1 MAERARAEGYRIW
14 ARVGKTEGISM
25 NTLIS
30 IRTELIR
37 LGWPET
43 HDRITDFLTKTGI
56 TCIQALPEEGMQILL
71 GHLKRVVADP
81 PPPADDLSEELALL
95 SVYCDRLGLSLNGLW
110 MRLWLNSQGI
120 VNLKLASKEQLD
132 ELCCQLAECK
142 PEAYT
147 IPIKREIRELR
158 AAMAGIVDILLIV
171 QPNNPKVAALKQNY
185 LTEK

>member
-1 MAERARAEGYRIW
+1 
-14 ARVGKTEGISM
+14 M

-43 HDRITDFLTKTGI
+43 HDRITAFLTKTGV
-56 TCIQALPEEGMQILL
+56 TCLEALPEKAQETLL
-71 GHLKRVVADP
+71 THLRKVP
-81 PPPADDLSEELALL
+81 SDLSEELALL
-95 SVYCDRLGLSLNGLW
+95 SVQCDRLGLSQNGLW

-147 IPIKREIRELR
+147 VPINREVRELR
-158 AAMAGIVDILLIV
+158 AAMAGIVDILQIV
-171 QPNNPKVAALKQNY
+171 QPNNLQIAALKQNY
-185 LTEK
+185 LTQK

>member
-1 MAERARAEGYRIW
+1 MQDLSA
-14 ARVGKTEGISM
+14 
-25 NTLIS
+25 

-43 HDRITDFLTKTGI
+43 HDRILGFLAKAGA
-56 TCIQALPEEGMQILL
+56 TCIEGLTEKAQETLL
-71 GHLKRVVADP
+71 THLRKVP
-81 PPPADDLSEELALL
+81 SDLSEELALL
-95 SVYCDRLGLSLNGLW
+95 SVQCDRLGLSQNGLW

-147 IPIKREIRELR
+147 VPINREVRELR
-158 AAMAGIVDILLIV
+158 AAMAGIVDILQIV
-171 QPNNPKVAALKQNY
+171 QPNNLQVAALKQNY
-185 LTEK
+185 LTQK

>member
-1 MAERARAEGYRIW
+1 
-14 ARVGKTEGISM
+14 M

-43 HDRITDFLTKTGI
+43 HDRILSFLTKTGV
-56 TCIQALPEEGMQILL
+56 TCLDALPEKAQEALL
-71 GHLKRVVADP
+71 NNLRKCP
-81 PPPADDLSEELALL
+81 SDLSEELALL
-95 SVYCDRLGLSLNGLW
+95 SVQCDRLGLSLNGFWLK
-110 MRLWLNSQGI
+110 LWLNSQGI

-147 IPIKREIRELR
+147 TPINREVRQLR
-158 AAMAGIVDILLIV
+158 AAMAGIVDILQV
-171 QPNNPKVAALKQNY
+171 GQPNNPKVAALKQNY
-185 LTEK
+185 LTQK

>member
-1 MAERARAEGYRIW
+1 MQ
-14 ARVGKTEGISM
+14 
-25 NTLIS
+25 TLIS

-43 HDRITDFLTKTGI
+43 HDRITTFLTKAGV
-56 TCIQALPEEGMQILL
+56 TCLEALPEKGKEVLL
-71 GHLKRVVADP
+71 KNLMKTP
-81 PPPADDLSEELALL
+81 SDLSEELALL
-95 SVYCDRLGLSLNGLW
+95 SVHCDRLGISLNGMW
-110 MRLWLNSQGI
+110 MRLLLNSQGI

-147 IPIKREIRELR
+147 IPINREIRDLR
-158 AAMAGIVDILLIV
+158 AAMAGIVDILQIV

-185 LTEK
+185 LPQK